1 MIVPT
6 TKAELLEMLEEKLPD
21 NLVLESISL
30 DCFDIVSASYDANVA
45 VLREGFHFQYSYVKH
60 HDG

>member
-1 MIVPT
+1 MDMPM
-6 TKAELLEMLEEKLPD
+6 TKSDFLKTLEEKLPD

>member
-1 MIVPT
+1 MEMPM
-6 TKAELLEMLEEKLPD
+6 TKSDFLKTLEEKLPD

>member
-1 MIVPT
+1 MDMPM
-6 TKAELLEMLEEKLPD
+6 TKSDFLKTLEEKLPD

-45 VLREGFHFQYSYVKH
+45 VLREGVHFQYSYVKH
-60 HDG
+60 YE